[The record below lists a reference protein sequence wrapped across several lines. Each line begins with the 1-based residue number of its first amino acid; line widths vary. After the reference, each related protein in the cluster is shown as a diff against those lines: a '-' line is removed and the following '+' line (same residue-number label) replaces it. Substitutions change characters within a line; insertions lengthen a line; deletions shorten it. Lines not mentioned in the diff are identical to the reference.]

1 MSRPRQPGR
10 STKGTRDRLVSELQ
24 AKGYKYEVA
33 RRAVEEVFDL
43 MKQALARRETV
54 EIPGLGW
61 LAVVPAKKRRCWRLG
76 RIVDIPRHPFQIK
89 LLKEHPGPRRRR
101 RPGPEK
107 TASPKPS
114 LLSHPPLIAVQPHQ
128 NRYDV
133 PSRTRG
139 IKPGKR

>member
-1 MSRPRQPGR
+1 MSRPRKPGR
-10 STKGTRDRLVSELQ
+10 STKGFRDRLVSELQ

-33 RRAVEEVFDL
+33 RRAVEAIFDL
-43 MKQALARRETV
+43 MKRALARREPV
-54 EIPGLGW
+54 EIPKLGW
-61 LAVVPAKKRRCWRLG
+61 LAVVPVKTHRYWRLG
-76 RIVDIPRHPFQIK
+76 RIVDIPKYPFRIE
-89 LLKEHPGPRRRR
+89 LLKERPRPRQ
-101 RPGPEK
+101 PGPEK

-114 LLSHPPLIAVQPHQ
+114 LLSHPPLIAVQPHR

>member
-10 STKGTRDRLVSELQ
+10 STKGFRDRLVSELQ
-24 AKGYKYEVA
+24 AKGYQYEVA

-43 MKQALARRETV
+43 IKQALARREPV

-61 LAVVPAKKRRCWRLG
+61 LAVVPVKTHRYWRLG
-76 RIVDIPRHPFQIK
+76 RVVDIPQHPFRIE
-89 LLKEHPGPRRRR
+89 LLKQLPGPRRRR
-101 RPGPEK
+101 RPRPER
-107 TASPKPS
+107 TALPKPS
-114 LLSHPPLIAVQPHQ
+114 LPSPPPVISVAPHR

-139 IKPGKR
+139 IKPSKR